1 MVAKQLRMWS
11 VWLGPVSVIALIIPM
26 PHGLHPTSGL
36 IIIAGVCYE
45 AIFGGSTSAILID
58 APSVSGVVA
67 TALDDYVVIYH
78 IPKTGAAS

>member
-1 MVAKQLRMWS
+1 M
-11 VWLGPVSVIALIIPM
+11 IIPTTY
-26 PHGLHPTSGL
+26 GLHPTSGL
-36 IIIAGVCYE
+36 IVIAGVYYE